1 MPINQAPMHIAD
13 KDLTLDTPHGYLNVR
28 VGFVV
33 IQDDKVLLHKSPDGF
48 WFLPGGRIA
57 FGEASLDAAYREVA
71 EELQIQPNM
80 VELAGIIENFFHFG
94 ARDFH
99 ELMFIYRVSFDQH
112 LTPPANDIG
121 GAPIESGWMSAAEL
135 STIDLK
141 PTLLKERLFSF
152 TKGVQHIMHKDKAS

>member
-1 MPINQAPMHIAD
+1 MLINQAPMHIAE
-13 KDLTLDTPHGYLNVR
+13 KDLTLETAHGYLNIR

-33 IQDDKVLLHKSPDGF
+33 VQDDKVLLHKSRDGF
-48 WFLPGGRIA
+48 WFLPGGRIT
-57 FGEASLDAAYREVA
+57 FGEASLDAAYREIT
-71 EELQIQPNM
+71 EELQIQPSV

-99 ELMFIYRVSFDQH
+99 ELMFIYRAQFDH
-112 LTPPANDIG
+112 HITPPATDIS
-121 GAPIESGWMSAAEL
+121 GAPIESGWMSETEL